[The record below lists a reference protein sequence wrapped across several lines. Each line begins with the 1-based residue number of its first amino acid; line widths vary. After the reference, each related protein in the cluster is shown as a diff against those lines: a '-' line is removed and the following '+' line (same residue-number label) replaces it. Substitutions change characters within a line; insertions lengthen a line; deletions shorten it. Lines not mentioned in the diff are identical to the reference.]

1 MAHRGNNLAFL
12 CVLIYMRRKENSM
25 NVSLPLGDDDPQIQ
39 WLNADCCVH
48 HEEEFCTVYLSG
60 HAFMHFSQ
68 DDELTRNITA
78 AMLAKAGLCPK
89 KEIYKTFKISRS
101 TLWRLVE
108 KLTEGGVGALLPK
121 KMGPKRAS
129 KIITVMRDEIKRL
142 RLEEV
147 AGTRQTATLL
157 GISRNSVQRVLRE
170 EGLTEVQEDEGQ
182 ETIKEI
188 EEDEVNVEEEPEQVA
203 RDVDEEPT
211 EESNGMR
218 APTQA
223 SARLYAQLGMSL
235 DGESEIVFESVKGAT
250 FAGVLL
256 CMTAFQE
263 TGLLDAA
270 RKVYGRLR
278 KAVYGLRATLL
289 VLFFMALIRKPKAES
304 LKGISPGELGDVVG
318 LLRAPEVKTL
328 RRKLHEIVVH
338 KKAHQFKMDMAA
350 RWMEEEK
357 DVLGVLYVD
366 GHVKVYH
373 GTRKTSKTYV
383 TQRRMGMPGTTD
395 YWVNDVAGEPV
406 MVVPS
411 PANEAMTKIL
421 PTIMEEVEEATG
433 GRKGTLVFDRGGWSP
448 ALFKSII
455 ASGWDLL
462 TYRKGKK
469 RKHARGGFKKRS
481 MVIDGN
487 KVTYELSERNTR
499 LPNGLKLREIAKRKK
514 NGEQTIIVTSH
525 QKRSAVLLAHRMFNR
540 WRQENYFQYMKQNFA
555 LDEIGDYNIEE
566 DDPERLV
573 TNPRWSKTKKQLA
586 KARALVGKLEK
597 EYGSG
602 LSKKLKGKKGK
613 SPSEVKELKESLARA
628 TEKVERLEQR
638 LHFFPKKIPI
648 KQLPKDERPVKLSP
662 ERQLFTNVIKSSAYR
677 SETML
682 LNLVEKHFARSDAE
696 GRAFLKNVFQLK
708 GDIEV
713 NGNDVRIGFE
723 QMSAPRFTKALEELC
738 RELNA
743 MKPVFPESDYRLHYA
758 VKVENVSF

>member
-1 MAHRGNNLAFL
+1 
-12 CVLIYMRRKENSM
+12 M
-25 NVSLPLGDDDPQIQ
+25 NVSLPLADDHPQIQ
-39 WLNADCCVH
+39 WLSADCCVH
-48 HEEEFCTVYLSG
+48 HEEGFCTVYLSG

-78 AMLAKAGLCPK
+78 AMLATAGLCPK
-89 KEIYKTFKISRS
+89 QEIYKTFKISRS
-101 TLWRLVE
+101 TLWRSAE
-108 KLTEGGVGALLPK
+108 KLTEGGVGALLRK
-121 KMGPKRAS
+121 KMGPKQAS
-129 KIITVMRDEIKRL
+129 KIKKAIREAVKRL
-142 RLEEV
+142 RREGE
-147 AGTRQTATLL
+147 GTLRTAELL
-157 GISRNSVQRVLRE
+157 GISRSSVQRVLRE
-170 EGLTEVQEDEGQ
+170 EGLKEVPKDKGQ
-182 ETIKEI
+182 ETIKQVEPQEI
-188 EEDEVNVEEEPEQVA
+188 NVDEEPEQVA

-211 EESNGMR
+211 EELNGMR
-218 APTQA
+218 ASTQA

-235 DGESEIVFESVKGAT
+235 DGESEIVFEPVKGST

-256 CMTAFQE
+256 SMTALQE
-263 TGLLDAA
+263 TGLLEAA

-289 VLFFMALIRKPKAES
+289 VLFFMALVRKPKAES

-328 RRKLHEIVVH
+328 RRKLHEIVDH

-373 GTRKTSKTYV
+373 GTRKTAKGYV
-383 TQRRMGMPGTTD
+383 TQRRMGMPAATD

-421 PTIMEEVEEATG
+421 PTVMEEVEEATG

-481 MVIDGN
+481 MVIDG
-487 KVTYELSERNTR
+487 KKETYELSERNTR

-573 TNPRWSKTKKQLA
+573 TNPKWSKTKKQLV
-586 KARALVGKLEK
+586 KARAPVKKLQN

-602 LSKKLKGKKGK
+602 LSKKLKGEKGK
-613 SPSEVKELKESLARA
+613 SPSEIKKLKESLACA
-628 TEKVERLEQR
+628 MEKVERLEQR

-648 KQLPKDERPVKLSP
+648 KQLPKEERPVKLSP
-662 ERQLFTNVIKSSAYR
+662 EKQLFTNVIKSAAYR

-682 LNLVEKHFARSDAE
+682 LNLVEKHFARSDDE
-696 GRAFLKNVFQLK
+696 GRVFLKNVFQLK

-713 NGNDVRIGFE
+713 KGNDLCIVFE
-723 QMSAPRFTKALEELC
+723 QMSAPRYTKALEELC
-738 RELNA
+738 RELNEL
-743 MKPVFPESDYRLHYA
+743 KPVFPESDYRLHYA